1 MAKIADRV
9 KNVDIDDEMK
19 SAYLDYSMSVIVSR
33 ALPDV
38 RDGLKP
44 VHRRILY
51 AMHDLGI
58 TPNKS
63 HKKSARIVGEVLGKY
78 HPHGDTAVYDT
89 MVRMAQDFSYR
100 YPLID
105 GHGNFGSVDGDSAAA
120 MRYTEA
126 RMSKMATEMLEDI
139 GKGTIDFD
147 SNFDDSLQE
156 PSVLPAKVPNLLVN
170 GSSGIAVGMST
181 SIPPH
186 NLGEVVDGI
195 IKLIDNP
202 EVEIEELMKSIKGPD
217 FPTGGYIM
225 GKTSIYKAYKT
236 GRGKIKLRAKTRIE
250 EFDNGTSRIIIDELP
265 YQVNKARLIEKIANL
280 VKNDKIYGISDLR
293 DESDRDGMRAV
304 IELKRS
310 ATPKI
315 VLNRLFKHTRM
326 QVTFSMIMLALVD
339 GQPVTLNLK
348 EILEHYLE
356 HQKDV
361 ITRRTKYDLNKA
373 EARAHILE
381 GYRIALSNIDEI
393 VEFIKNAPDVST
405 AREGLMTDYELTEK
419 QANAIL
425 RMRLQSLTGLERD
438 KIEEEYSDLKEKI
451 KYYKSILN
459 DEDKLLNII
468 KEEILNIKEKYNDQR
483 RTDILKAKYV
493 DLEMEDLIE
502 EEQIVVA
509 MTHDDYIKRMPL
521 DIYRSQRRGGKG
533 VIGIK
538 TKDEDFVADIFTT
551 STHHYFLFF
560 TNKGKVYRLKGYQ
573 IPEAGRQARG
583 TPIINLLD
591 LDKEERI
598 TSVITVK
605 EFDEKRNLIM
615 STKNGLIKKTP
626 LIDYKTNYTG
636 LKGIKLREED
646 ELIDV
651 KFTDGNGNVIIA
663 THHGKA
669 IHFNEKDVRSTSRAS
684 YGVKAIDL
692 EDEDYVVGLGVDK
705 EGEDLLV
712 ITERGYGKKTPLK
725 NYRLQTRGGKGLIT
739 LNVKEKNGLL
749 AGIKVVNDDHELL
762 VISESGIMIRT
773 HIEEIST
780 TGRNTQGVKVMNLD
794 KEDKV
799 VSLARIEK
807 SEEKDSDEEL
817 DEKND
822 EKEDEENKEVE
833 NEKNKK

>member
-9 KNVDIDDEMK
+9 KKVDIDDEMK

-78 HPHGDTAVYDT
+78 HPHGDTAVYNS

-126 RMSKMATEMLEDI
+126 RMANIATDMLEDI

-186 NLGEVVDGI
+186 NLGEVVDGV

-202 EVEIEELMKSIKGPD
+202 EVDIEELMKSIKGPD

-236 GRGKIKLRAKTRIE
+236 GRGKIKLRAKTRIK

-280 VKNDKIYGISDLR
+280 VKNDKIDGISDLR

-310 ATPKI
+310 ATPKV

-339 GQPVTLNLK
+339 GQPETLNLK

-356 HQKDV
+356 HQKEV

-381 GYRIALSNIDEI
+381 GYKIALNNIDEI

-405 AREGLMTDYELTEK
+405 ARKGLMDDYELTEK

-438 KIEEEYSDLKEKI
+438 KIEKEYSTLKDKI
-451 KYYKSILN
+451 KYFKSILN
-459 DEDKLLNII
+459 DENKLLDII
-468 KEEILNIKEKYNDQR
+468 KKEILSIKEKYNDQR

-502 EEQIVVA
+502 EQQIVVA
-509 MTHDDYIKRMPL
+509 MTNDDYIKRMPL
-521 DIYRSQRRGGKG
+521 DIYRSQKRGGKG

-538 TKDEDFVADIFTT
+538 TKDEDFVEDVYTT

-598 TSVITVK
+598 NSVIPVK

-615 STKNGLIKKTP
+615 ATKNGLIKKTP
-626 LIDYKTNYTG
+626 LMAYKTNYTG
-636 LKGIKLREED
+636 LKGIKLREND

-651 KFTDGNGNVIIA
+651 KFTNGDENIIIA

-669 IHFNEKDVRSTSRAS
+669 IHFNEEDVRETARSSF
-684 YGVKAIDL
+684 GVKAINLAKKDHI
-692 EDEDYVVGLGVDK
+692 VGLGVDK
-705 EGEDLLV
+705 EGDDLLV
-712 ITERGYGKKTPLK
+712 MTEKGYGKKTPLE

-749 AGIKVVNDDHELL
+749 SAIKIVNDDHEIL
-762 VISESGIMIRT
+762 IITKNGIMIRT
-773 HIEEIST
+773 NVNEISR

-794 KEDKV
+794 KGDKV

-807 SEEKDSDEEL
+807 PENTS
-817 DEKND
+817 
-822 EKEDEENKEVE
+822 EENKENENNKE
-833 NEKNKK
+833 NEDNDEKKKNYEEEK